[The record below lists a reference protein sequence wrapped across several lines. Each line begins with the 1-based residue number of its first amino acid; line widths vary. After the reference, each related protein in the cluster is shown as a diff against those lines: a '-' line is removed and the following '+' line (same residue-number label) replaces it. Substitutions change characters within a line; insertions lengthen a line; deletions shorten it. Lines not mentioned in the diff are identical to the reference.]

1 MNTRTIEQVE
11 AENREL
17 RAYLKAF
24 CAATVDPD
32 ECGRDVGVH
41 EANPFI
47 EWEFGLVDEG
57 TKPGRVITGGQVR
70 RAMELVGYDKL
81 KIEPASRT
89 IADDLTEAR
98 DLRRKVK
105 ELQVLFRSALD
116 RIAELEGALEPFGAI
131 LSAGEPVGPIP
142 RGLLD
147 SRITRNDLRRA
158 TKLLAAEPLYPEL
171 STRSSAAP
179 AQGAN

>member
-1 MNTRTIEQVE
+1 MSTRTIEQIE

-24 CAATVDPD
+24 CAATVDPE

-70 RAMELVGYDKL
+70 RAMELVGFDKL
-81 KIEPASRT
+81 KIEPSERT
-89 IADDLTEAR
+89 ISEELTEAR
-98 DLRRKVK
+98 DLRRTVK
-105 ELQVLFRSALD
+105 ELRVMLRTALD
-116 RIAELEGALEPFGAI
+116 RIAELEGGSDQPPASSGKALTGK
-131 LSAGEPVGPIP
+131 G
-142 RGLLD
+142 
-147 SRITRNDLRRA
+147 
-158 TKLLAAEPLYPEL
+158 
-171 STRSSAAP
+171 
-179 AQGAN
+179 

>member
-1 MNTRTIEQVE
+1 MTTRTVEQIE

-24 CAATVDPD
+24 CAATVDPE

-81 KIEPASRT
+81 KIEPTERS
-89 IADDLTEAR
+89 IADELTEAR
-98 DLRRKVK
+98 DLRREVK
-105 ELQVLFRSALD
+105 DL
-116 RIAELEGALEPFGAI
+116 RIMLKSLLTRVAALEDGLQPFAAI
-131 LSAGEPVGPIP
+131 LAAGEPVGPIP

-147 SRITRNDLRRA
+147 RKITRSDLRKA
-158 TKLLAAEPLYPEL
+158 TSLLAASAEPSPVASEGV
-171 STRSSAAP
+171 
-179 AQGAN
+179 AQ

>member
-1 MNTRTIEQVE
+1 MTNPSMEAGAVSDLA

-24 CAATVDPD
+24 CAATVDPE

-81 KIEPASRT
+81 KIEPTERT
-89 IADDLTEAR
+89 IAEELTEAR
-98 DLRRKVK
+98 DLRREVK
-105 ELQVLFRSALD
+105 QLRRLKREFEPVVEALRCTVAALD
-116 RIAELEGALEPFGAI
+116 EAAIVEMPRSDACAVLTDALRDVVKQADVTLALTKGGA
-131 LSAGEPVGPIP
+131 
-142 RGLLD
+142 R
-147 SRITRNDLRRA
+147 
-158 TKLLAAEPLYPEL
+158 
-171 STRSSAAP
+171 
-179 AQGAN
+179 